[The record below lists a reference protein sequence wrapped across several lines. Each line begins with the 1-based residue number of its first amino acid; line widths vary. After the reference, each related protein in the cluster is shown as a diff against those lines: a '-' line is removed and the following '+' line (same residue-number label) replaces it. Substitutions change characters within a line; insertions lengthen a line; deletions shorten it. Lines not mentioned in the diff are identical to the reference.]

1 MSSASYKTLLQEA
14 QPQVIRDAAT
24 HRRALRWIERLMKQA
39 KRTAAE
45 TRLLELL
52 SKLANDYEEKLLPT
66 PEIEPRRLLR
76 HLMQARNIA
85 QADVARATGIPRSTI
100 SDILADRRAVSVE
113 NAFRL
118 GKMFSVDTTCFLV
131 KPVSTAR

>member
-1 MSSASYKTLLQEA
+1 MPTTNYKTLLQEV

-24 HRRALRWIERLMKQA
+24 HRRALRWIDKLMKQS

-52 SKLANDYEEKLLPT
+52 SKLASDYEEKLFPT

-76 HLMQARNIA
+76 HLMQARSIA

-100 SDILADRRAVSVE
+100 NDILADRRAVSVE

-118 GKMFSVDTTCFLV
+118 GKMFAVEATCFLAR
-131 KPVSTAR
+131 PVNVAT